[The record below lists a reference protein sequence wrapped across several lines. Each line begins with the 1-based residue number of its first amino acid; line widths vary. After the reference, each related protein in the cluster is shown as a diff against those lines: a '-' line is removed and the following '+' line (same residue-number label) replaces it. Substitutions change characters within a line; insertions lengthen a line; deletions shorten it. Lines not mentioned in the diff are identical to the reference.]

1 MNKLIKSL
9 TVILAI
15 AVLSVLCGLAAAH
28 FADKLDRARYPQ
40 KYTEFVEKYADIYKV
55 PRDICYAVICTESG
69 FQSTAVSAAGAIGL
83 MQMMPAT
90 FADLTARTG
99 DNYETGMLYDPET
112 SIRYGIYYLSM
123 LYDRY
128 GVWDTAFA
136 AYNCGM
142 GRVDGWIAEGR
153 CDETGRLTDIPIDET
168 RTYVARV
175 NTAIAKYEKLY
186 SSEHLSKNR

>member
-1 MNKLIKSL
+1 MNKFIKNL
-9 TVILAI
+9 AVILVI
-15 AVLSVLCGLAAAH
+15 AALSILCGLAAAH
-28 FADKLDRARYPQ
+28 FADRLDRARYPL
-40 KYTEFVEKYADIYKV
+40 KYTDLVEKYAEVYKV
-55 PRDICYAVICTESG
+55 PRDICYAVIRTESG
-69 FQSTAVSAAGAIGL
+69 FDPTAVSSAGAIGL

-112 SIRYGIYYLSM
+112 SIRYGVCYLSM

-142 GRVDGWIAEGR
+142 GRVDGWIAEDR
-153 CDETGRLTDIPIDET
+153 IDETGRLTDIPIEET
-168 RTYVARV
+168 RNYVERV
-175 NTAIAKYEKLY
+175 NRAIKKYEKLY
-186 SSEHLSKNR
+186 NTDSK

>member
-1 MNKLIKSL
+1 MNKFIKNL
-9 TVILAI
+9 AVILVI
-15 AVLSVLCGLAAAH
+15 AALSILCGLAAAR
-28 FADKLDRARYPQ
+28 FADRLDRARYPL
-40 KYTEFVEKYADIYKV
+40 KYTDLVEKYAEVYKV
-55 PRDICYAVICTESG
+55 PRDICYAVIRTESG
-69 FQSTAVSAAGAIGL
+69 FDPTAVSSAGAIGL

-112 SIRYGIYYLSM
+112 SIRYGVCYLSM

-153 CDETGRLTDIPIDET
+153 IDETGRLTDIPIEET
-168 RTYVARV
+168 RNYVERV
-175 NTAIAKYEKLY
+175 NRAIEKYEKLY
-186 SSEHLSKNR
+186 NTESK